1 MTFDETAQNYQRLI
15 GELER
20 VAKFPE
26 ASVRIERIADL
37 FHFYL
42 TSVIE
47 NAQLATLVKAAIGKL
62 SGPDTVRWDC
72 DLAPHVGRSKV
83 ELAHSPNAAIKIVES
98 DVP

>member
-15 GELER
+15 GELEQ
-20 VAKFPE
+20 VAKLSE

-47 NAQLATLVKAAIGKL
+47 NAQLATLVEAA
-62 SGPDTVRWDC
+62 SGNLPAQDST
-72 DLAPHVGRSKV
+72 
-83 ELAHSPNAAIKIVES
+83 
-98 DVP
+98 

>member
-20 VAKFPE
+20 VARLPE
-26 ASVRIERIADL
+26 ASVRIECVADL

-47 NAQLATLVKAAIGKL
+47 NAQLATLVEAASGKMPAQD
-62 SGPDTVRWDC
+62 ST
-72 DLAPHVGRSKV
+72 
-83 ELAHSPNAAIKIVES
+83 
-98 DVP
+98 